1 MRRNMKLLLVINSIQ
16 PPLTPEDSPYRYK
29 NHTAL
34 ERVLAYALQIV
45 PKESIVLLA
54 KAPPTESLE
63 GIRSILR
70 QEWTLETLLQVLRE
84 VSSGYDTL
92 VYVYGDC
99 PFLDISLT
107 RKMLENHKR
116 YFADYTFSDGYPY
129 GLTPEILETRIL
141 DALERLVDK
150 PLQPIKR
157 DTLFTLISKDINSFD
172 LETELA
178 PVDLRYL
185 RLSLTTDTKR
195 NRLLCLAIDRENP
208 TGWEGILSILQ
219 SKPEVLRTV
228 PAYLSVQ
235 ITERCPHLCTF
246 CPYPTVGK
254 DILRAEGSMPL
265 EDFSRVVKEGVRLC
279 GDLVVGVSL
288 WGEPSYYPDFP
299 ALCEVISDYPEV
311 QLVVETSGIGWSESV
326 LERTKKI
333 LGDRIT
339 WITDLVTD
347 REDWYASLRGE
358 GFEESRRTMEK
369 LLTLFPE
376 TSYVQAVRMEETEEG
391 LEQFYRSWKE
401 RTPHIIIQK
410 YDWFAGF
417 LPQRKVT
424 DLSPLHRF
432 PCWHLKRDLYVLLDG
447 SVPLCREDLKKE
459 HLAGNILHQPIEE
472 IWEQMGKVYLDHAQ
486 ANYPSLCENC
496 DEYYTFNF

>member
-16 PPLTPEDSPYRYK
+16 PPLTPQDSPYRYQ
-29 NHTAL
+29 NCTAL

-45 PKESIVLLA
+45 PRESIVLLG
-54 KAPPTESLE
+54 KDPPGESLE

-70 QEWTLETLLQVLRE
+70 KEWTLESLLQVFRE
-84 VSSGYDTL
+84 VSTGYETL

-99 PFLDISLT
+99 PFLDSSLT
-107 RKMLENHKR
+107 RRMLENHKR

-141 DALERLVDK
+141 PALEKLIDK
-150 PLQPIKR
+150 PWQPVKR
-157 DTLFTLISKDINSFD
+157 DSLFSLISKDINSFD

-185 RLSLTTDTKR
+185 RISLTTDTKR
-195 NRLLCLAIDRENP
+195 NRLLCLAIGKENP
-208 TGWEGILSILQ
+208 TDWESVLSILQ
-219 SKPEVLRTV
+219 TKPEVLRTV

-235 ITERCPHLCTF
+235 VTEGCPHLCTF
-246 CPYPTVGK
+246 CPYPTIGK
-254 DILRAEGSMPL
+254 DILRAKGFMPL
-265 EDFSRVVKEGVRLC
+265 EAFSRVVKEGVRFC
-279 GDLVVGVSL
+279 GDLVIGVSL

-299 ALCEVISDYPEV
+299 ALCEVVSGYPEA

-326 LERTKKI
+326 LNRTREI
-333 LGDRIT
+333 MGDRIN
-339 WITDLVTD
+339 WIVDLVTD
-347 REDWYASLRGE
+347 RQEWYTSLRGE
-358 GFEESRRTMEK
+358 GFEESRKTMEK

-376 TSYVQAVRMEETEEG
+376 TSYLQAVRMEETEEG
-391 LEQFYRSWKE
+391 LEEFYRSWKGK
-401 RTPHIIIQK
+401 TPRIIIQK
-410 YDWFAGF
+410 YDCFTGL

-459 HLAGNILHQPIEE
+459 HLAGNILTQPIEE
-472 IWEQMGKVYLDHAQ
+472 IWDQMGRVYLDHTRGE
-486 ANYPSLCENC
+486 YPSLCEKC